1 MIEVLA
7 IILFILLLYAI
18 ADVIYDKL
26 VDIECVLKDIRDGR
40 RYDK

>member
-1 MIEVLA
+1 MINALV
-7 IILFILLLYAI
+7 FIGFTLLLYVI